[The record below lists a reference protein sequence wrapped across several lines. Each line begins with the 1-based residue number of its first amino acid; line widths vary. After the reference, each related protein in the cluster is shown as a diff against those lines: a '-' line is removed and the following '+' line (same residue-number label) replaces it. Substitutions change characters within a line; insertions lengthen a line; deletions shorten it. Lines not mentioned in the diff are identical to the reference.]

1 MPVFRLT
8 DKIIFPDVNL
18 AEDGLLAID
27 GDLSTG
33 RLLLAYRSGIF
44 PWYGEG
50 EPICWWSPDPRFVL
64 FPEKLKISKS
74 MMQLLKR
81 EAFRITYNQ
90 AFEQVIEACAQSLR
104 PGQDGTWITREMID
118 AYIRLHREGYAHS
131 VEVWEGEKLVGG
143 LYGVLLNKIF
153 CGESMFFRV
162 PNASKYGFIRF
173 VQKLKEKGVQLIDCQ
188 IYTDHLA
195 SLGAEE
201 ISRKEFLLLLK
212 KCLK

>member
-27 GDLSTG
+27 GDLSTE

-74 MMQLLKR
+74 MMQLFKR

-153 CGESMFFRV
+153 CGESMFFKV
-162 PNASKYGFIRF
+162 PNASKYGFISL
-173 VQKLKEKGVQLIDCQ
+173 VQKLKEEGVQLIDCQ
-188 IYTDHLA
+188 IYTNHLA

-201 ISRKEFLLLLK
+201 ISRKEFLSQLK